1 MHKWGCLQNPK
12 HSSEGD
18 AGIAPLP
25 LKAEAGARIPASR
38 SATHRAISNDLH
50 ETSLTSP
57 PEQRA
62 SQKTAHHTEAVAPR
76 NTEPP

>member
-50 ETSLTSP
+50 ENIFNVTS
-57 PEQRA
+57 RA
-62 SQKTAHHTEAVAPR
+62 ES
-76 NTEPP
+76 